1 MDLIIK
7 MTFSRIGKYLLVPFA
22 IFVSFIPVFDPFSIF
37 SDLRN
42 TSFDIYQNISPR
54 ESLSPESVIVLD
66 IDENSLSDLGQW
78 PWPRSILA
86 QLVDKT
92 YLSASLGFDI
102 VFAEFDRT
110 GSRELKKQYKEN
122 PSFLEIL
129 NNIPDNDSLFANSI
143 KNHGTVVLGAI
154 PSNTLAND
162 FTMKFGLIEQGDD
175 PRKFLQNFS
184 GIQSNLKILDESAM
198 GIGSMSIGNNDS
210 IIRRLPLFENING
223 SLVPTLALETLRVAI
238 GASTFQI
245 KSSNASGESAFG
257 EETGINHVKLGNLII
272 PTNEDGSLWI
282 HYSEKPIKTIP
293 IREVLSSN
301 YSQDYF
307 EGKILIVGT
316 SAPGLFD
323 LRSTPLEDNV
333 PGVNIIANL
342 TDQILSG
349 QFLKRPDWI
358 FGLEVITGLLLALLI
373 TFFIRYLGPIGGLS
387 VFILGNGISIFG
399 SYYTFINYSYLVDPI
414 SPLVICLICYLVVTF
429 FNFLF
434 TELERSKVRNAFS
447 QYMSPVMVEKLA
459 KSSESLKLGGERK
472 EMTFLFSDIRGFTS
486 ISEKYKGDP
495 EALTDLINNLLT
507 VLSNEILDN
516 QGTIDKYMGDCI
528 MAFWNAP
535 SEDPEHRERSIEAAF
550 AMSTALEKLNK
561 DLDRKD
567 EDKLSVGIGINTGE
581 CIVGNMGSDKR
592 FDYTVLGDAVNLASR
607 LEGQS
612 GHYGMQIILGEESIN
627 GLAEDKYLIFELDLI
642 AVKGKEEPV
651 RIYTTFNKDLD
662 LKDELFSDDHKEFL
676 LNYRSQKW
684 DKAKEHIDKYRFSKP
699 EFTLYYTLFL
709 NRINE
714 LSEQTLPDD
723 WSGVFIAETK

>member
-1 MDLIIK
+1 MNISKLGKFLLI
-7 MTFSRIGKYLLVPFA
+7 PFA
-22 IFVSFIPVFDPFSIF
+22 VFVSFVPIFDPLNIF
-37 SDLRN
+37 SSLRN
-42 TSFDIYQNISPR
+42 TAFDLFQNISPR
-54 ESLSPESVIVLD
+54 ESMSSDTVIVLD
-66 IDENSLSDLGQW
+66 IDEKSLSKIGQW
-78 PWPRSILA
+78 PWPRSVLA
-86 QLVDKT
+86 DLVNKT

-110 GSRELKKQYKEN
+110 GSNELKKQYKN
-122 PSFLEIL
+122 NLQLQEIL
-129 NNIPDNDSLFANSI
+129 KKVPDNDDIFADSI
-143 KNHGTVVLGAI
+143 RNHGTVVLGAI
-154 PSNTLAND
+154 PSNTKKND
-162 FTMKFGLIEQGDD
+162 FKMKFGLIEQGDN
-175 PRKFLQNFS
+175 PRKFLQEYS
-184 GIQSNLKILDESAM
+184 GIQTNLKGLDDSAT
-198 GIGSMSIGNNDS
+198 GIGSMSIGTNDS

-223 SLVPTLALETLRVAI
+223 NLVPSISLEILRVAI

-257 EETGINHVKLGNLII
+257 EETGINHIKLGNLII
-272 PTNEDGSLWI
+272 PTNEDGSAWI
-282 HYSEKPIKTIP
+282 HYTNKPVKTIP
-293 IREVLSSN
+293 IWEVLSPN
-301 YSQDYF
+301 YSQEDF

-323 LRSTPLEDNV
+323 LRSTPLENNI

-358 FGLEVITGLLLALLI
+358 FGMEVITGLFLALLI
-373 TFFIRYLGPIGGLS
+373 TFFIQFLGPIGGLF
-387 VFILGNGISIFG
+387 VFVLGNGISSFG
-399 SYYTFINYSYLVDPI
+399 SFYIFNSYSYLVDPI

-459 KSSESLKLGGERK
+459 QSSESLKLGGERK

-535 SEDPEHRERSIEAAF
+535 SEDPDHREKSIDAAF
-550 AMSTALEKLNK
+550 AMSKALEQLNL
-561 DLDRKD
+561 DLNRFDD
-567 EDKLSVGIGINTGE
+567 DKLSVGIGINTGE

-592 FDYTVLGDAVNLASR
+592 FDYTVLGDSVNLASR

-612 GHYGMQIILGEESIN
+612 GNYGMQIILGEGSIK
-627 GLAEDKYLIFELDLI
+627 GLSKEKYLVCELDSI
-642 AVKGKEEPV
+642 AVKGKSEPV
-651 RIYTTFNKDLD
+651 TIFTVFNKN
-662 LKDELFSDDHKEFL
+662 EANTIDDEFL
-676 LNYRSQKW
+676 SEHEEFLMKYRSKKW
-684 DKAKEHIDKYRFSKP
+684 LEAKEHIDKYRFSKP

-709 NRINE
+709 ERIDE
-714 LSEQTLPDD
+714 LSKQDLPND
-723 WSGVFIAETK
+723 WSGVFVAKTK